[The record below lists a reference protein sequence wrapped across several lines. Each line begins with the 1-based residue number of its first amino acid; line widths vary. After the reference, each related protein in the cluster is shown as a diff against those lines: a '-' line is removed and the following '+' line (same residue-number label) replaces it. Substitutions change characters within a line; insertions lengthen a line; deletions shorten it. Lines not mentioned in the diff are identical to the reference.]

1 MPVQVQI
8 DRNYASLNAGH
19 RLGFNVV
26 QVIKSLQKVVTMRV
40 RAQID
45 RDYGLTPGPS
55 TFSASFNVVQ
65 RLQEGVIMR
74 FVNIFD
80 STQRWLLKAHGPLLR
95 WFIVMFDQH
104 SFNPTSYSTSTST
117 HLHLK
122 TQPILVWFDSRN
134 PTWGISGMRSVPE
147 FTWDFR
153 ESMLSLSL
161 DNSRPSFLRLE
172 FSTLTKSIFALR
184 VPVFASKA
192 FPSTTRIQV
201 ACACVHLIQP
211 PVQLTASS

>member
-1 MPVQVQI
+1 
-8 DRNYASLNAGH
+8 
-19 RLGFNVV
+19 
-26 QVIKSLQKVVTMRV
+26 
-40 RAQID
+40 
-45 RDYGLTPGPS
+45 
-55 TFSASFNVVQ
+55 
-65 RLQEGVIMR
+65 
-74 FVNIFD
+74 
-80 STQRWLLKAHGPLLR
+80 
-95 WFIVMFDQH
+95 MFDQH

-172 FSTLTKSIFALR
+172 FSTLTKST
-184 VPVFASKA
+184 FAS
-192 FPSTTRIQV
+192 PSSSCLRIEGLPFND
-201 ACACVHLIQP
+201 ADSSCLCLCTFDP
-211 PVQLTASS
+211 TTASSTHCIVFWVSAPRRAGTQH